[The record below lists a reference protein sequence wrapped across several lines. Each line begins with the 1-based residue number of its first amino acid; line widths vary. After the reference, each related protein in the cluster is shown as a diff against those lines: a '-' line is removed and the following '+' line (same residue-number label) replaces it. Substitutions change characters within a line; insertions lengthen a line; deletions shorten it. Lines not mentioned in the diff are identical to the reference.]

1 MKDTI
6 PAKKTYH
13 SEEEIPLFLT
23 VEDVANVLKIST
35 SFAYH
40 LFYEEDFP
48 AIKLGSRRIVHKEKL
63 FKWLDK
69 HKQSDINHVL

>member
-1 MKDTI
+1 MKNTI

-13 SEEEIPLFLT
+13 NENEIPLFLT

-40 LFYEEDFP
+40 LFYEKDFP

-63 FKWLDK
+63 FKWLEE
-69 HKQSDINHVL
+69 HKTTGISKQ

>member
-40 LFYEEDFP
+40 LFYEKDFP

-63 FKWLDK
+63 FKWLEEYK
-69 HKQSDINHVL
+69 TTLPH

>member
-1 MKDTI
+1 MKNTM
-6 PAKKTYH
+6 PAKMTYH
-13 SEEEIPLFLT
+13 NEDEIPLFLT

-40 LFYEEDFP
+40 LFYEKDFP

-63 FKWLDK
+63 FMWLEE
-69 HKQSDINHVL
+69 HKTTLPH

>member
-1 MKDTI
+1 MKNTI

-40 LFYEEDFP
+40 LFYEKDFP

-63 FKWLDK
+63 FKWLEE
-69 HKQSDINHVL
+69 HKTAGVSKQ